1 MLVEFIYYCWVCAS
15 PPAGDGEKL
24 DMLINMLSK
33 MNEKIEKLDE
43 RVKDIE
49 MDNEN
54 ENSTVA
60 IKSEYS
66 DKEKYE
72 VNLTS
77 LGFLLPEEAGKY
89 KYDKAVEKLSENVIH
104 ILWLSTHFLET

>member
-1 MLVEFIYYCWVCAS
+1 
-15 PPAGDGEKL
+15 
-24 DMLINMLSK
+24 

-77 LGFLLPEEAGKY
+77 LGFLLPEETGKY
-89 KYDKAVEKLSENVIH
+89 KYDKAVEKLSDNVIH
-104 ILWLSTHFLET
+104 IYILLGKSQHR

>member
-1 MLVEFIYYCWVCAS
+1 MVDNIQPTQLEVFTTAEMDAS
-15 PPAGDGEKL
+15 SPAGDREKL
-24 DMLINMLSK
+24 DMLINMLSN

-43 RVKDIE
+43 RVKDVE

-54 ENSTVA
+54 ENSTVV

-72 VNLTS
+72 GLV
-77 LGFLLPEEAGKY
+77 EEK
-89 KYDKAVEKLSENVIH
+89 
-104 ILWLSTHFLET
+104 

>member
-1 MLVEFIYYCWVCAS
+1 MDTS

-24 DMLINMLSK
+24 DMLIEMLSK
-33 MNEKIEKLDE
+33 MNERIEKLDE

-77 LGFLLPEEAGKY
+77 LGFLLPEETGKY
-89 KYDKAVEKLSENVIH
+89 KYDKAVEKLSDNVIQNMNK
-104 ILWLSTHFLET
+104 LWPT

>member
-1 MLVEFIYYCWVCAS
+1 MVDNIQPTQLEVFTTAEMDAS
-15 PPAGDGEKL
+15 SPAGDGEKL
-24 DMLINMLSK
+24 DMLINMLSN

-72 VNLTS
+72 GLV
-77 LGFLLPEEAGKY
+77 EEK
-89 KYDKAVEKLSENVIH
+89 
-104 ILWLSTHFLET
+104 

>member
-1 MLVEFIYYCWVCAS
+1 MCAS

-24 DMLINMLSK
+24 DMLINMLSN
-33 MNEKIEKLDE
+33 MSEKIEKLDE
-43 RVKDIE
+43 RVKDVE

-60 IKSEYS
+60 IKSECS
-66 DKEKYE
+66 DKEKHE

-77 LGFLLPEEAGKY
+77 LGLLIPEEAGKY
-89 KYDKAVEKLSENVIH
+89 RRSINYQDDETHGEGVINKLPRR
-104 ILWLSTHFLET
+104 

>member
-1 MLVEFIYYCWVCAS
+1 
-15 PPAGDGEKL
+15 
-24 DMLINMLSK
+24 
-33 MNEKIEKLDE
+33 
-43 RVKDIE
+43 

-77 LGFLLPEEAGKY
+77 LGFLLPEETGKY
-89 KYDKAVEKLSENVIH
+89 KYDKAVEKLSDNVIH
-104 ILWLSTHFLET
+104 ILHKSLKLFNCANSGDCSFSLRLAACFAVIV

>member
-1 MLVEFIYYCWVCAS
+1 MCAS

-54 ENSTVA
+54 ENATVA

-77 LGFLLPEEAGKY
+77 LGFLLPEETGKY
-89 KYDKAVEKLSENVIH
+89 KYDKAVEKLSDNVIH
-104 ILWLSTHFLET
+104 KSPHII